1 MLHDRVPSMD
11 IKLNKFKY
19 TCSQAWNERQ
29 IKNEE
34 RKKWKG
40 RRKKGK
46 KEGKEERKGKRERG
60 KEGKKE
66 ETGKEGMGKEEGGKW
81 RKGGKLGREEET
93 AAETTVTVEKT
104 PVIAALQACILQC
117 EHMHCTHERPGSSF
131 SVYMCLL
138 QYKHLSGSNMVPVF
152 KDKTSS
158 SNMAPK
164 SRSIIST
171 WVQLK

>member
-1 MLHDRVPSMD
+1 MFTGLEWKTDKEWRKKKMEG
-11 IKLNKFKY
+11 K
-19 TCSQAWNERQ
+19 E
-29 IKNEE
+29 EE
-34 RKKWKG
+34 RKEGRKG
-40 RRKKGK
+40 RKKGK
-46 KEGKEERKGKRERG
+46 EREGRKERRKKQGRKAWEKRKGRMKERREVGKR
-60 KEGKKE
+60 
-66 ETGKEGMGKEEGGKW
+66 
-81 RKGGKLGREEET
+81 GRNSSRNHCNSWEDASHCCTPGLYT
-93 AAETTVTVEKT
+93 A
-104 PVIAALQACILQC
+104 C